1 MRKQKLLLLIAQAI
15 PSLIALNVHDS
26 NECILTYL
34 HQQETKAV
42 TCTLE
47 EYEQA
52 ANPQYFIN
60 RTLDNIYAQI

>member
-15 PSLIALNVHDS
+15 PSLIALHVHDS
-26 NECILTYL
+26 NECTLTYL
-34 HQQETKAV
+34 HQQVTKAV

-52 ANPQYFIN
+52 ADPQHFIN
-60 RTLDNIYAQI
+60 RMLDNMFTQI